1 MPANAPFVIPV
12 KPVLDL
18 IGERESRPAARSRAG
33 HRAGLKALS
42 VAAGTLTRPTISGI
56 QKPVSSIG
64 LSLHQNLQRKLD
76 KNFKI
81 LVY

>member
-18 IGERESRPAARSRAG
+18 IGERESRPAARSRTG

-42 VAAGTLTRPTISGI
+42 VAAGTLTRPTIS
-56 QKPVSSIG
+56 SISPRRR
-64 LSLHQNLQRKLD
+64 LYEPEASDQHPAFAVPD
-76 KNFKI
+76 T
-81 LVY
+81 